1 MEQGTKRAIVE
12 NASSTLAG
20 TACGPG
26 TVVAVAG
33 GATDAAAITSALAT
47 LGGGSML
54 LGIGTVAI
62 LAIAGFSVCRWA
74 VRKVFKNS

>member
-1 MEQGTKRAIVE
+1 MEPEKKRAIVD
-12 NASSTLAG
+12 NASSTVVG

-47 LGGGSML
+47 LGCGSML
-54 LGIGTVAI
+54 LGIGTVAALGI
-62 LAIAGFSVCRWA
+62 GGFFLCRWA
-74 VRKVFKNS
+74 IRKAFRS

>member
-1 MEQGTKRAIVE
+1 MEAQKKRTLVE
-12 NASSTLAG
+12 NGSSTVVGA
-20 TACGPG
+20 TCGPG

-54 LGIGTVAI
+54 VGIGTVAI
-62 LAIAGFSVCRWA
+62 LGISGFFAFRWA
-74 VRKVFKNS
+74 IRKAFKS